1 MDRPKGWHHLREPN
15 RNRAL
20 YAMCG
25 PQAYILLLIA
35 LTGYKLV
42 QNMALESRFLAILLL
57 LDKAL
62 QAFHFLGL
70 RIREYL
76 VVK

>member
-1 MDRPKGWHHLREPN
+1 MDRPKGWHHLREPSQ
-15 RNRAL
+15 NRAL
-20 YAMCG
+20 YAMCD

-35 LTGYKLV
+35 LMGYKLV

-62 QAFHFLGL
+62 RAFHFLGL

-76 VVK
+76 VAE